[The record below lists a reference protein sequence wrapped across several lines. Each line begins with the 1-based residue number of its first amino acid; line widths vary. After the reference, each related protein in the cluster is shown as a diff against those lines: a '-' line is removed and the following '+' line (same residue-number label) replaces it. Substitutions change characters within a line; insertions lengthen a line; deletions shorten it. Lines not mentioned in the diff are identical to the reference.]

1 MLRVFLY
8 NVVQTFWHD
17 PHAPLELFYH
27 TSVEKLTE
35 SYILGSN
42 ISLFE
47 IYAQKPTLSGKA
59 ATSPIAKMLGILVLN
74 MESTYKEEP
83 TGHLRMTKKNQ
94 KAAHLLQGKCNDS
107 RGDKAESLN

>member
-47 IYAQKPTLSGKA
+47 INAQKPTLSAKA

-83 TGHLRMTKKNQ
+83 TDHLRMTKNS
-94 KAAHLLQGKCNDS
+94 DS
-107 RGDKAESLN
+107 SPSFTRKM

>member
-8 NVVQTFWHD
+8 
-17 PHAPLELFYH
+17 YH

-47 IYAQKPTLSGKA
+47 INAQKPTLSGKA

-83 TGHLRMTKKNQ
+83 TDHLMVTKKFRQ
-94 KAAHLLQGKCNDS
+94 QHIFYK
-107 RGDKAESLN
+107 ESVMTVEVTEPNH